1 MKIKMLILA
10 LLSATFLYGQQASYL
25 PEHPRPDFERSQWI
39 NLNGEWDFK
48 FDPKDLGVKE
58 HWEKSQQ
65 KYPLKIQVPFPWGS
79 QLSGVKDETDIAW
92 YQRLIEVPANWQSK
106 RTFLVIGASDWKTD
120 VYLDGQKIGSHEG
133 GYTPFSFD
141 LTKFL
146 KSGQKQQ
153 LNILV

>member
-65 KYPLKIQVPFPWGS
+65 KYPLKIQVPFMKP
-79 QLSGVKDETDIAW
+79 
-92 YQRLIEVPANWQSK
+92 IE
-106 RTFLVIGASDWKTD
+106 
-120 VYLDGQKIGSHEG
+120 
-133 GYTPFSFD
+133 
-141 LTKFL
+141 
-146 KSGQKQQ
+146 
-153 LNILV
+153 